1 MRQKE
6 KRRTIRFFPI
16 CVLLILL
23 GVALNFWGGE
33 KNPLLDKS
41 EAYTLY
47 VTIEAG
53 EELHLQASEYFK
65 EGLLDENCISY
76 DTSRCNTKQP
86 GTYVVP
92 VFYDGEE
99 TNCVFSIHVQEQY
112 GQKRPDS
119 SENGKKSQILQTPD
133 ADRNAEEIRISD

>member
-23 GVALNFWGGE
+23 GAALNFWGGE

-47 VTIEAG
+47 VTITQG
-53 EELHLQASEYFK
+53 EELHLQASEYFE
-65 EGLLDENCISY
+65 EGLLDENRISY
-76 DTSRCNTKQP
+76 DTSGCDTKQP

-92 VFYDGEE
+92 VFYDEEE
-99 TNCVFSIHVQEQY
+99 TNCVFKVTVE
-112 GQKRPDS
+112 
-119 SENGKKSQILQTPD
+119 ENRKKSQILEMPD
-133 ADRNAEEIRISD
+133 ADKNAEGIRISD